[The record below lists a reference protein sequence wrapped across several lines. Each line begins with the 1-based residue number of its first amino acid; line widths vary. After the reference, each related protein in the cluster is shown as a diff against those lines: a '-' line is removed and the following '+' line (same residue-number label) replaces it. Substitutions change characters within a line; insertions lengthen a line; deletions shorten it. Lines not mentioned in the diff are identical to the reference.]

1 MAIEI
6 VVENQAGLQIMRLKG
21 RLDSMDVPTLEERF
35 QDMLA
40 AGSQKVI
47 VECSDLRYVGS
58 IGLGIFI
65 ASGKALSAK
74 GGKLSFAGLT
84 EHVRS
89 VFEMVGFY
97 SLFEVFPTLEEALS
111 AESKPR

>member
-6 VVENQAGLQIMRLKG
+6 AVENQEGLQVMRLKG
-21 RLDSMDVPTLEERF
+21 RLDSLDVPTLEAQF
-35 QDMLA
+35 QGMLA
-40 AGSQKVI
+40 AGSRKVI
-47 VECSDLRYVGS
+47 VECSELRYVGS
-58 IGLGIFI
+58 IGLGVFI
-65 ASGKALSAK
+65 ASGKALSAQ

-97 SLFEVFPTLEEALS
+97 SLFTIFPTLDEALS
-111 AESKPR
+111 AERIPR

>member
-6 VVENQAGLQIMRLKG
+6 AVENQAGLQVMRLKG
-21 RLDSMDVPTLEERF
+21 RLDSMDAPTLEAQF
-35 QDMLA
+35 KGMLA

-47 VECSDLRYVGS
+47 VECSELRYVGS

-65 ASGKALSAK
+65 SSGKALAAQ

-97 SLFEVFPTLEEALS
+97 SLFAVFPTLEEALS
-111 AESKPR
+111 AERSPQ

>member
-6 VVENQAGLQIMRLKG
+6 AVENQAGLQIIRLKG
-21 RLDSMDVPTLEERF
+21 RLDTMDVPTLEERF
-35 QDMLA
+35 KRTLA
-40 AGSQKVI
+40 EGCQKVI
-47 VECSDLRYVGS
+47 VECSELRYVGS

-65 ASGKALSAK
+65 SSGKALASQ
-74 GGKLSFAGLT
+74 GGKLCFAGLT

-97 SLFEVFPTLEEALS
+97 TLFEVFPTLAEALNAMS
-111 AESKPR
+111 SQR

>member
-6 VVENQAGLQIMRLKG
+6 ALENLSGLQVMRLKG
-21 RLDSMDVPTLEERF
+21 RLDSMDVPTLEQRF
-35 QDMLA
+35 KDMLT

-47 VECSDLRYVGS
+47 VECSELRYIGS

-65 ASGKALSAK
+65 ASGKALAAQ
-74 GGKLSFAGLT
+74 GGKLCFAGLT

-97 SLFEVFPTLEEALS
+97 SLFAIFPTLEEALT
-111 AESKPR
+111 AERSS

>member
-6 VVENQAGLQIMRLKG
+6 AVENHPGLQYI
-21 RLDSMDVPTLEERF
+21 
-35 QDMLA
+35 
-40 AGSQKVI
+40 
-47 VECSDLRYVGS
+47 GS

-65 ASGKALSAK
+65 ASGKALAAQ

-97 SLFEVFPTLEEALS
+97 TLFQVFPTLENALS
-111 AESKPR
+111 EAKSPQ